1 MAADSIVTQTNAKIT
16 GYFSGVSGGGILRVL
31 GWIFFI
37 IIIVAACWYGYT
49 VYRNKKIFN
58 KKITVFDIVG
68 INFVPAMRDVAKV
81 VKIGS
86 GGFEILYLKKL
97 KIYRIAYGGKVGK
110 DTYYFFIL
118 PDGYWYNGML
128 SAHMN
133 TIDKNGGLIPVV
145 TTNPTMRSQYTS
157 LEKQI
162 DALHSN
168 KQSVWDKYGSW
179 ILSIGFVVISG
190 VMLWLSYKEY
200 AASMASLS
208 GLVDKIGLLVDKV
221 ASLQGGGTPTGLV
234 KVG

>member
-1 MAADSIVTQTNAKIT
+1 MAAGDIVTETNAKIMNTFT
-16 GYFSGVSGGGILRVL
+16 GISGNTVL
-31 GWIFFI
+31 NTIGWIVFGI
-37 IIIVAACWYGYT
+37 IIIVGCYFAYIT
-49 VYRNKKIFN
+49 YRNRKIFN

-133 TIDKNGGLIPVV
+133 MIDKNGGLVPVV

-179 ILSIGFVVISG
+179 ILSIGFVVVAG
-190 VMLWLSYKEY
+190 MFLWLNYKEFSS
-200 AASMASLS
+200 AMGAMK
-208 GLVDKIGLLVDKV
+208 GLVDKLAEVSANV
-221 ASLQGGGTPTGLV
+221 CNSGGGVPTGLV